1 LTTPVPMLNI
11 LASLLSKGGDDLPE
25 CLLLLG
31 VDPLVP
37 PYHEVGGLR
46 AEWRQDEC
54 GGEKA

>member
-1 LTTPVPMLNI
+1 MLNI